1 MKLFIRS
8 CFDREAI
15 PLPFNQEALI
25 DIENYPRLTLS
36 SFTNKQNLVSRKDGA
51 GKNLFSKRDRTEKKT
66 LSVAFL
72 DQLFASDRSCEGEK
86 IKQSKILSVPTFL
99 TILDFYLCTSLSLS
113 SQIESIK
120 VSRAPGFT
128 CSFWHFFF

>member
-25 DIENYPRLTLS
+25 DIESELTNYPRLTLS

-51 GKNLFSKRDRTEKKT
+51 GKNLVLRRDKAEK
-66 LSVAFL
+66 L
-72 DQLFASDRSCEGEK
+72 
-86 IKQSKILSVPTFL
+86 
-99 TILDFYLCTSLSLS
+99 YL
-113 SQIESIK
+113 
-120 VSRAPGFT
+120 
-128 CSFWHFFF
+128 WHFLINCLLLIGAVREKNKTKQNSFGSNFPDYFRLLPVHLPQSELTN

>member
-1 MKLFIRS
+1 MNNNTFVKLFIRS

-51 GKNLFSKRDRTEKKT
+51 GKKPSFEKR
-66 LSVAFL
+66 
-72 DQLFASDRSCEGEK
+72 RS
-86 IKQSKILSVPTFL
+86 
-99 TILDFYLCTSLSLS
+99 
-113 SQIESIK
+113 
-120 VSRAPGFT
+120 
-128 CSFWHFFF
+128 